1 MSNEKISKICDDDET
16 NNNSN
21 IIQNIN
27 NNSPPAILLT
37 EPKLNFK
44 NLTKQDILHI
54 NYGEVSF
61 KVEEINDSFIR
72 CIALNSGLIQKNDSL
87 SVEGKE
93 HFINDLIINDKEK
106 LKQELVSAINLEVEY
121 IVISIIETPV
131 KEIK

>member
-1 MSNEKISKICDDDET
+1 M
-16 NNNSN
+16 
-21 IIQNIN
+21 
-27 NNSPPAILLT
+27 
-37 EPKLNFK
+37 
-44 NLTKQDILHI
+44 TKQDILHI